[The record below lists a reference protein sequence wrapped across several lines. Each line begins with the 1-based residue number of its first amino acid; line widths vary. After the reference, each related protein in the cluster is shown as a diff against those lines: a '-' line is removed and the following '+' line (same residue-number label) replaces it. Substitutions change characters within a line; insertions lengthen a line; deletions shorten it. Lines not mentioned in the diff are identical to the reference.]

1 MTQKNRIK
9 SANVKIQNVEYQLML
24 KDNALAEP
32 KLIEGGGGKRLTLK
46 EGVKLQLYLQLAVLF
61 SLRNNELYFCPA
73 IKNLYLM
80 LAILL

>member
-1 MTQKNRIK
+1 
-9 SANVKIQNVEYQLML
+9 ML

-32 KLIEGGGGKRLTLK
+32 KLIEGGGERLTLK